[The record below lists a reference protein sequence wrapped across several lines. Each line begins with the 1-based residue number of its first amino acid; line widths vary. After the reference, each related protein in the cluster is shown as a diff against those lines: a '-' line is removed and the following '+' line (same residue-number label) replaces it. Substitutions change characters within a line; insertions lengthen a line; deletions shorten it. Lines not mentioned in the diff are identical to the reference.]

1 MNPDNSNITAQ
12 SQCTIQVGQKKDTID
27 QVRASWLAGLEA
39 LVLKIGGRFAHY
51 FASMGFAGD
60 VALSRGQHQND
71 FANYGIDILVKY
83 RDDEQC
89 A

>member
-1 MNPDNSNITAQ
+1 MQVEQRRENI
-12 SQCTIQVGQKKDTID
+12 DT
-27 QVRASWLAGLEA
+27 VRASWLAGLEA
-39 LVLKIGGRFAHY
+39 MVLKIGSRFAHY